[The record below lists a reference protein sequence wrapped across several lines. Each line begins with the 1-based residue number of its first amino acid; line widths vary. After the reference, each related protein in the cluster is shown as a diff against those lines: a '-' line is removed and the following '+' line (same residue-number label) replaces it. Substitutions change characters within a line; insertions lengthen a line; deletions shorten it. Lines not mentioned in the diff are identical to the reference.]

1 MKVSDEV
8 VYRIMQHYYPA
19 DGKAYSNGVLHL
31 ELSDEQVIE
40 IKNQFKNVKES
51 LVSDF
56 SSENNGM
63 SYITLENRL
72 TYGLDVGIV
81 EFHSDHKVMYV
92 IPLKSRYFLYDS
104 KYIFI

>member
-8 VYRIMQHYYPA
+8 VYSILYRYYSA
-19 DGKAYSNGVLHL
+19 NGIFVDTVLRL
-31 ELSDEQVIE
+31 ELSDEQVTE

-81 EFHSDHKVMYV
+81 EFHSDQKLLYV
-92 IPLKSRYFLYDS
+92 IPLKHRYFSYNS
-104 KYIFI
+104 KYIFV